1 MQLEWLNL
9 RDSEFIVLA
18 IGNNFML
25 RVDMKMVWTGN
36 YAKEARVR
44 RDAEFAILTKILHKK
59 KTKEVGCQKCA
70 CSV

>member
-1 MQLEWLNL
+1 MHLEWLNL

-25 RVDMKMVWTGN
+25 RVDMKMVWTDN

-59 KTKEVGCQKCA
+59 
-70 CSV
+70 